1 LGHESSTCIGVKI
14 SENNLAMN
22 SILFTKLLQAEALNL
37 YHGDTT
43 PESFIS
49 KVSPMI
55 EALIK
60 EKSQNTMSES
70 DLEGMLVS
78 SRQEENQ
85 NSPNKNC
92 FFDVVDLSM
101 YRAN

>member
-1 LGHESSTCIGVKI
+1 
-14 SENNLAMN
+14 MN

-43 PESFIS
+43 PENFIS
-49 KVSPMI
+49 RVRPMI
-55 EALIK
+55 EFLL
-60 EKSQNTMSES
+60 KSKTTDTMSES
-70 DLEGMLVS
+70 DLEEILVS
-78 SRQEENQ
+78 SSPEEKQDSSNR
-85 NSPNKNC
+85 NC